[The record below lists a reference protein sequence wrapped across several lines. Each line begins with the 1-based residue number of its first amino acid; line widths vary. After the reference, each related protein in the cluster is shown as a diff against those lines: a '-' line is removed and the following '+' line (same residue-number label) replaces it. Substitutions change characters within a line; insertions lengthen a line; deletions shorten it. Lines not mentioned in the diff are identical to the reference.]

1 MSEGL
6 KAVDWSPKGLKV
18 VIDRLQKEITNNHL
32 KFDPALI
39 TPEFIEGAYAA
50 WMLHPGIPQATYIS
64 FHVYLLSLI
73 GAE

>member
-39 TPEFIEGAYAA
+39 TPEFIRGAFEA
-50 WMLHPGIPQATYIS
+50 WILHPGVPDDTYVS
-64 FHVYLLSLI
+64 FHAYLRSLI
-73 GAE
+73 GA